1 MYHCEGLYL
10 WYAGGSYWLSGL
22 PGFFVLFLFLVFW
35 WRKTQVLEGVVGSNL
50 QSWGENRSG
59 KERAKREMVQTPE
72 GGCTGVKSH
81 WVG

>member
-1 MYHCEGLYL
+1 
-10 WYAGGSYWLSGL
+10 
-22 PGFFVLFLFLVFW
+22 LVFW